1 MGKKVNGREI
11 KNLVRVGHSLSRN
24 EKRDMKT
31 EDLLLGLDLL
41 EQFEKDFGMWS
52 AQRKDKDVKALED
65 VDQGSSDR

>member
-11 KNLVRVGHSLSRN
+11 KNIVRVGHSLSRN

-41 EQFEKDFGMWS
+41 EQFENDFGMWS